1 MNNSFCP
8 HCRSGHDPVLRDST
22 WSCGTRFN
30 DAQWRTKECYKRNL
44 ELANKRNK
52 RLEEIGDEM
61 RAWCNDKKSCEQ
73 WDKIKQD
80 KYE

>member
-8 HCRSGHDPVLRDST
+8 HCRSGHDPVLRVSA